1 MKKIMLIS
9 SVILTIIVISI
20 ITINNIDKREKN
32 IIKSKEEEKEI
43 VNSNML
49 TLMYE
54 TEAGSKE
61 YVATKDNTWPE
72 EGYIFNVK
80 NMKNQKII
88 HGQRKD
94 IYLIKP

>member
-9 SVILTIIVISI
+9 SIIFTIVVISM
-20 ITINNIDKREKN
+20 ITINNSDKNEKN

-43 VNSNML
+43 VKSNML

-72 EGYIFNVK
+72 EGYI
-80 NMKNQKII
+80 
-88 HGQRKD
+88 
-94 IYLIKP
+94 YLIKP

>member
-9 SVILTIIVISI
+9 SVILTIIVMSI
-20 ITINNIDKREKN
+20 ITINNMDKNEKN
-32 IIKSKEEEKEI
+32 IIKNKEEKEI
-43 VNSNML
+43 IKSNML

-72 EGYIFNVK
+72 EGYI
-80 NMKNQKII
+80 
-88 HGQRKD
+88 
-94 IYLIKP
+94 YLIKP